1 MQITFEQYERIQK
14 YLDGNMEPLD
24 ENLFLAELNQDTF
37 LKESL
42 DFENELRHN
51 LSSIAEKKD
60 LLEKYND
67 YYKPPKSVEDANLI
81 LSLIEKAGNEWQEE
95 NNMPTGTGSYTF
107 ANKREPQTA
116 KVVNMKIWVAV
127 AVSACIVLAVTILV
141 IIMPQKPMPPKIAG
155 IKDTSAAK
163 KNTDTEI
170 AKTSS
175 GDSIKKI
182 NPIIKKFDGR
192 ASFKKYYAK
201 DRSNPPMPELLAMVP
216 ADYLKGDYSFREID
230 LGKVANTRGASND
243 LNSKQNIL
251 QLAHYYK
258 GLSYIETKDNETA
271 IENLRWVIDSAHS
284 PQLKIRAQWYLAL
297 IYLNEDNLLKAMP
310 LLLVLSKNPNED
322 SYRTR
327 ATGLLGTLKQQEQN
341 K

>member
-1 MQITFEQYERIQK
+1 MQITFEQYERIQR
-14 YLDGNMEPLD
+14 YLDGNMEPLE

-51 LSSIAEKKD
+51 LSSIGEKKD

-67 YYKPPKSVEDANLI
+67 YYKTPKSVEDANSI

-95 NNMPTGTGSYTF
+95 NNMPTITGNHTF
-107 ANKREPQTA
+107 TNKKEPQTA

-127 AVSACIVLAVTILV
+127 AVSACIVLAVIILV
-141 IIMPQKPMPPKIAG
+141 IFIPPKPTPSKIAG
-155 IKDTSAAK
+155 IKDISSTK

-175 GDSIKKI
+175 GDSIKKM
-182 NPIIKKFDGR
+182 NPVIKKFDGR
-192 ASFKKYYAK
+192 AFFKKYYAK
-201 DRSNPPMPELLAMVP
+201 DLSNPLMPDLLATVP
-216 ADYLKGDYSFREID
+216 ADYQKGDYSFREID

-258 GLSYIETKDNETA
+258 GLSYIETKDNKTA
-271 IENLRWVIDSAHS
+271 VENLRWVIDSAHS
-284 PQLKIRAQWYLAL
+284 PQLKIKAQWYLAL
-297 IYLNEDNLLKAMP
+297 IYLDEDNLQKAMP
-310 LLLVLSKNPNED
+310 LLLALSKPPNGN
-322 SYRTR
+322 SYHTL
-327 ATGLLGTLKQQEQN
+327 AAGLLETLKQQEQY